1 MSRNNVK
8 AIANT
13 LKTQILILGGF
24 VAIMWIVQ
32 ILNLFLFRNT
42 LLIYGVL
49 PRNPDTLRGILFMPF
64 LHGGFPHLIAN
75 TVPFL
80 TLGWFVMLR
89 EIRDFWVVT
98 AVTMLV
104 SGLGV
109 WLFGS
114 PGWHIGASGLVFG
127 YLGYLLSRG
136 FFERNLPSILLS
148 IIVGVLYGGIIIGVL
163 PIQAGVSWEGH
174 LFGLIGGGI
183 AAWWLSR
190 RPSLS

>member
-32 ILNLFLFRNT
+32 ILNLFLFRGN

-49 PRNPDTLRGILFMPF
+49 PRHPSTLRGILFMPF

-75 TVPFL
+75 TVPFV
-80 TLGWFVMLR
+80 TLGWFVMVR

-109 WLFGS
+109 WVFGS
-114 PGWHIGASGLVFG
+114 TGWHIGASGLVFG
-127 YLGYLLSRG
+127 YLGYLISRG
-136 FFERNLPSILLS
+136 FFERNIPSILLS
-148 IIVGVLYGGIIIGVL
+148 IIVGILYGGIIVGVL

-190 RPSLS
+190 RPAI

>member
-32 ILNLFLFRNT
+32 ILNLFLFRNS

-49 PRNPDTLRGILFMPF
+49 PRNPNTLRGILFMPF

-98 AVTMLV
+98 AVTMGV

-109 WLFGS
+109 WVFGS

-190 RPSLS
+190 RPSMS

>member
-8 AIANT
+8 AIATT
-13 LKTQILILGGF
+13 LKNQILILGGF

-32 ILNLFLFRNT
+32 ILNLFLFRNS

-148 IIVGVLYGGIIIGVL
+148 IIVGILYGGIIIGVL

>member
-1 MSRNNVK
+1 MSKNNVK
-8 AIANT
+8 AISDT

-32 ILNLFLFRNT
+32 ILNLFLFRGT
-42 LLIYGVL
+42 LTFYGVY
-49 PRNPDTLRGILFMPF
+49 PRHPDTLRGIMFMPF

-75 TVPFL
+75 TIPFV
-80 TLGWFVMLR
+80 TLGWFVMVR

-109 WLFGS
+109 WLLGS
-114 PGWHIGASGLVFG
+114 TGWHIGASGLVFG

-136 FFERNLPSILLS
+136 FFERNLPSIFLS

-163 PIQAGVSWEGH
+163 PLQAGVSWEGH

-183 AAWWLSR
+183 AAWSLSR
-190 RPSLS
+190 RPSIP

>member
-8 AIANT
+8 AIATT
-13 LKTQILILGGF
+13 LKNQILILGGF

-32 ILNLFLFRNT
+32 ILNLFLFRNS

-148 IIVGVLYGGIIIGVL
+148 IIVGILYGGIIIGVL

-190 RPSLS
+190 RPSIS